1 MIQRRD
7 VRRGMVV
14 KSRDG
19 AQVGHILD
27 VTDEGLLVEK
37 GVFLVRDYLIPFRE
51 VYAVS
56 GDDVLLDQTREHLE
70 RAHRAAGTLA
80 AVETGRLGQS
90 PNDFTEARMDSAK
103 FQDHGGFTPTAG
115 GWGHHEGAAMQAG
128 PAGNLGLG
136 PTDLTEAR
144 MDSAKFQDHDTYDV
158 RPTGVPPAH
167 TIPTAD
173 VPEAV
178 RRASGPGWDAMDE
191 DEKREAPRMTGPED
205 VDGKTRY

>member
-1 MIQRRD
+1 MA
-7 VRRGMVV
+7 V

-19 AQVGHILD
+19 AQVGRILD
-27 VTDEGLLVEK
+27 VTEEGLLVEK

-56 GDDVLLDQTREHLE
+56 GEDVLLDQTREHLE

-90 PNDFTEARMDSAK
+90 PSDFTEARMDSAK
-103 FQDHGGFTPTAG
+103 FQDHGGYTPTAG
-115 GWGHHEGAAMQAG
+115 GWGHQPGAAMHAAG
-128 PAGNLGLG
+128 LSGNLGLG

-144 MDSAKFQDHDTYDV
+144 MDSAKFQDHDAYDV
-158 RPTGVPPAH
+158 RPTGAPPH
-167 TIPTAD
+167 EPD
-173 VPEAV
+173 VAGPERV
-178 RRASGPGWDAMDE
+178 ASGPGWDALSE

-205 VDGKTRY
+205 LDPKTRY

>member
-7 VRRGMVV
+7 VRRGMAV

-19 AQVGHILD
+19 AQVGRILD

-56 GDDVLLDQTREHLE
+56 GEDVLLDQTREHLE

-103 FQDHGGFTPTAG
+103 FQEHGGYTPTAG
-115 GWGHHEGAAMQAG
+115 GWGHQPGAAMHAG
-128 PAGNLGLG
+128 PSGNLGLG

-144 MDSAKFQDHDTYDV
+144 MDSAKFQDHGQYDV
-158 RPTGVPPAH
+158 RPTGAAAH
-167 TIPTAD
+167 EHEH
-173 VPEAV
+173 VHEHLGPE
-178 RRASGPGWDAMDE
+178 RRASGPGWDALDE
-191 DEKREAPRMTGPED
+191 EEKKAPVTGGPD
-205 VDGKTRY
+205 TDTKTRY